1 MDHVDTSAL
10 DSYLSDSDKRVLELF
25 SEMVAATGPGR
36 EGEALRLADLLGNPG
51 EFAFYISCTEDQR
64 LIRTFHLL
72 RVFRENVEL
81 LVHKTWVGEA
91 DEKTNQ
97 ILFEDLKVFIEDYRA
112 GRMSSAFRRFVSIA
126 RAIPTLFFGSAG
138 RAPDFLEYAFRIDPK
153 FGLFFW
159 YVGELEK
166 QMRSTAE
173 VADKDQLFR
182 LETLL
187 GAYVLSCF

>member
-1 MDHVDTSAL
+1 MDYADTSPL
-10 DSYLSDSDKRVLELF
+10 DSYLSDTDKRVLELF
-25 SEMVAATGPGR
+25 SEMVAATGPER
-36 EGEALRLADLLGNPG
+36 EGKAVYLSDLLGNPG
-51 EFAFYISCTEDQR
+51 EFGFYISCTEDQR

-81 LVHKTWVGEA
+81 LVHKTWVNEA

-97 ILFEDLKVFIEDYRA
+97 ILFDDLKVFVEDYRS

-166 QMRSTAE
+166 QMRSSSDM
-173 VADKDQLFR
+173 ADKDQLFR
-182 LETLL
+182 LETLI
-187 GAYVLSCF
+187 GAYTLSCF

>member
-1 MDHVDTSAL
+1 MDHDDTSAL

-25 SEMVAATGPGR
+25 SEMVASTGPER
-36 EGEALRLADLLGNPG
+36 EAKAQRLADQLGNPG
-51 EFAFYISCTEDQR
+51 EFVFYIACTEDQR

-166 QMRSTAE
+166 QMRSMSE
-173 VADKDQLFR
+173 MVNKDQLFS